1 MNLLREK
8 LEIAEAIRPGIFE
21 TEEKKLN
28 PYSIEFKLEGFRSF
42 YGTGKTHLIQ
52 ANLKNGKIILFIS
65 PRQTLSRE
73 VAKRLGIQNYQ
84 VLKDIGAYSNF
95 TASMVTTIESLSE
108 ANLAA
113 YANENTIL
121 IIDEA
126 ITVLNQIFAKI
137 NDDKRKKIFETLKY
151 LAKRVG
157 SVILLD
163 ANLRD
168 IDFALFMNL
177 LEDKMSEKFT
187 FLKNSYYPEQKR
199 KTDWYISKEA
209 AIDIHLKN
217 VRRGSREVVL
227 CDTKAECDFLE
238 KLHKNSGKKVINL
251 NSETKHQ
258 YEDDFYRLNDL
269 IEEKKP
275 DVLLLSPTAFVGVSI
290 EMKNYFDRI
299 VAIFAGNTCDPYQLE
314 QAIHRE
320 RNFNLDLGIWI
331 NPSFHENVLTE
342 WHPVYKKNRERLKKL
357 NHCSSIALNEQGF
370 WDIKDEDE
378 AWFIWNA
385 QNQAEINRIKKH
397 GVHVWL
403 RERLENYCNIK
414 VVKDISD
421 TRKERLQNIAGGF
434 KNKIKDKKK
443 ELLHN
448 TELITEKSYKRI
460 IEKEKVNLL
469 SEKEYFEKNK
479 FELATA
485 FHLGSKDSV
494 DSLYKLSMSQGK
506 LLSIARRIKG
516 ISDPFEAFYE
526 EKKSWSK
533 AGFKDRFESYSL
545 AGKVVKGIIFT
556 LQDKPFC
563 SSDLEKLFT
572 LEKLE
577 NLSTITGKDYLQTLE
592 QSVKSKALYKRIAK
606 EKGEIFALDYIKEIQ
621 EGNLKTIQTFFP
633 KCKERLEELEF
644 QKAKKLFQLRAE
656 QENSGNIQQRL
667 NDLEQKYRQKQEKVL
682 SYYQNQAKPNYVT
695 VLSDFLTRYGI
706 KLEFV
711 TQNSSGIRFYK
722 LDIEYVKSILP
733 EEIVSLFKK
742 YNGKDLSSSKEKAFT
757 VVPNPNQERQ
767 EQILPFL
774 E

>member
-8 LEIAEAIRPGIFE
+8 VEIAEALRPGIFE

-28 PYSIEFKLEGFRSF
+28 PYSIECKLEGYRSF

-84 VLKDIGAYSNF
+84 VLKDTGAYSNF

-137 NDDKRKKIFETLKY
+137 NDDKRKKIFETLQY

-157 SVILLD
+157 NIILLD

-168 IDFALFMNL
+168 IDFALFLNIL
-177 LEDKMSEKFT
+177 RDQIPEKFS
-187 FLKNSYYPEQKR
+187 FLKNSYYPEKKR
-199 KTDWYISKEA
+199 NTDWYLSKEA

-238 KLHKNSGKKVINL
+238 ELHKNSGKEVINL

-269 IEEKKP
+269 IQEKQP

-331 NPSFHENVLTE
+331 NPSFHENVLTK

-357 NHCSSIALNEQGF
+357 NHCSSISLNEQGF

-385 QNQAEINRIKKH
+385 QNQAEINSIKKY

-403 RERLENYCNIK
+403 RRRLENYCTIR

-421 TRKERLQNIAGGF
+421 KRKEKLQNIAGGF
-434 KNKIKDKKK
+434 KNKIKDNRK
-443 ELLHN
+443 ELLLN
-448 TELITEKSYKRI
+448 TELIDENSYKVI
-460 IEKEKVNLL
+460 VEKEKVNLL

-479 FELATA
+479 FELGAA
-485 FHLGSKDSV
+485 FLLDSKDSV
-494 DSLYKLSMSQGK
+494 DSLYKLSMNQGR
-506 LLSIARRIKG
+506 LLNIAKRIRG
-516 ISDPFEAFYE
+516 ISDPLEAFYE
-526 EKKSWSK
+526 EKKNWSK
-533 AGFKDRFESYSL
+533 AGFKNRFESYSL
-545 AGKVVKGIIFT
+545 AGKVVKEIIHT
-556 LQDKPFC
+556 LKDDPFC
-563 SSDLEKLFT
+563 SLDLEKLFT
-572 LEKLE
+572 TEFLEK
-577 NLSTITGKDYLQTLE
+577 LSTITGKDYLHILE
-592 QSVKSKALYKRIAK
+592 QSVKAKALYKRIVK
-606 EKGEIFALDYIKEIQ
+606 EKGDTFALDYIKEIQ
-621 EGNLKTIQTFFP
+621 EGNIKTMQTFFP
-633 KCKERLEELEF
+633 KCKEKLEDLQF
-644 QKAKKLFQLRAE
+644 QKAKNLFQLKEKRE
-656 QENSGNIQQRL
+656 INVNFEQRL
-667 NDLEQKYRQKQEKVL
+667 KDLEQKYRQKQKKIL
-682 SYYQNQAKPNYVT
+682 AYYQSQAKPNYTT

-711 TQNSSGIRFYK
+711 TQNSSGVRFYK

-733 EEIVSLFKK
+733 EEITCCFKK
-742 YNGKDLSSSKEKAFT
+742 YNGKDLSSLKEKAFT
-757 VVPNPNQERQ
+757 VVQNPNQDKQ
-767 EQILPFL
+767 EQVLPFI